1 MTEDDMKFGNHF
13 TETNREQKLRGTA
26 GVDHF
31 CSTTTNAAARDFQYS
46 VAWTTSVWKGVAAEC
61 WEDLEKVSLIVL
73 FKPQDAD
80 PPSLLKK
87 QCFQSRFELMIEAVA
102 AFCLA

>member
-1 MTEDDMKFGNHF
+1 MNMTEDDIKFGNHF

-46 VAWTTSVWKGVAAEC
+46 VA
-61 WEDLEKVSLIVL
+61 
-73 FKPQDAD
+73 
-80 PPSLLKK
+80 
-87 QCFQSRFELMIEAVA
+87 
-102 AFCLA
+102 